1 MKQLEKTQ
9 LNAVKGGCVPKILDS
24 IQGRLAGTN
33 ATITPV
39 VAPIEDGASC
49 NVGPAIIPIFIG

>member
-9 LNAVKGGCVPKILDS
+9 MNAVKGGVVPKILEA
-24 IQGRLAGTN
+24 IQGRLAGN
-33 ATITPV
+33 TPV

-49 NVGPAIIPIFIG
+49 AIAPIIPILIG